1 MSTPQRNDRP
11 RGRSFFFN
19 PGPTNIP
26 DSVLGAMHRPTMDFF
41 APEFLEIFNS
51 VHASVKRVLKTK
63 QHMLMYASNGHG
75 AWEAGLANLLKS
87 GEKVLVLESGRF
99 SASWGDMATSLGLE
113 VETLAADW
121 RIGVKPEALTERLRK
136 DGKAEIKAILVVH
149 NETSTGVA
157 TPVGDMRKAI
167 DAARHPAL
175 LLVDTISSLGS
186 LDFRMDDWGVDI
198 AVGGSQKGLMMVT
211 GLAFTGIS
219 EKAMAQWKAEAGK
232 GGMRR
237 SYWDWSEM
245 LTHAPQRFPGTTPV
259 HLFFGLEQ
267 SLKLMEE
274 EGLDAVFR
282 RHSRFAKAV
291 RAAVSHWGEGK
302 RSKATLNLK
311 GLSGSVGAIE
321 LLCADPARAS
331 DSVSA
336 IMLPDGIDGNL
347 MRKIA
352 QDRFN
357 LSLGGG
363 LGPLAGKAFRIGH
376 MGDLNEPML
385 LGALA
390 TVELAMRA
398 AKVPHKPGAVNA
410 AIDALG

>member
-1 MSTPQRNDRP
+1 
-11 RGRSFFFN
+11 
-19 PGPTNIP
+19 
-26 DSVLGAMHRPTMDFF
+26 
-41 APEFLEIFNS
+41 
-51 VHASVKRVLKTK
+51 
-63 QHMLMYASNGHG
+63 
-75 AWEAGLANLLKS
+75 
-87 GEKVLVLESGRF
+87 
-99 SASWGDMATSLGLE
+99 
-113 VETLAADW
+113 
-121 RIGVKPEALTERLRK
+121 
-136 DGKAEIKAILVVH
+136 
-149 NETSTGVA
+149 
-157 TPVGDMRKAI
+157 MRKAI

-186 LDFRMDDWGVDI
+186 IDFRMDDWGIDI

-219 EKAMAQWKAEAGK
+219 EKAMAKWKADGAG

-237 SYWDWSEM
+237 SYWSWAEM
-245 LTHAPQRFPGTTPV
+245 LTHTPQRFPGTTPV

-267 SLKLMEE
+267 SLKLMED
-274 EGLDAVFR
+274 EGLEAVFR
-282 RHSRFAKAV
+282 RHSRLAKAV
-291 RAAVSHWGEGK
+291 RAAVSHWGDGR
-302 RSKATLNLK
+302 RSKGTLGLK
-311 GLSGSVGAIE
+311 GLSEAPTSVE
-321 LLCADPARAS
+321 LLCADPARVS

-336 IMLPDGIDGNL
+336 ILLPGGVDGNA

-398 AKVPHKPGAVNA
+398 SGVPHKAGAVNA